1 MAQYS
6 PCSTTGSSS
15 RKCSRY
21 FSTRGPRTS
30 RGSSISSRSPLDF
43 GQTRIS
49 NSSGST
55 AIARED
61 STPSRPVAVGEDQR
75 LAPRVVRVDAGVREV
90 EQHQAHAAPGGQRI
104 GELDAGAEFH
114 RPAEVEAVAGLVQAG
129 RALDAQLP
137 GMPERDVATEPAVD
151 VERPLVVDHH
161 PGIRLEVGQPAGKPG
176 QAEGGELRLGAGLG
190 PDVRIENVE
199 SPRAETEGIR
209 LHGMDGPAGEQ
220 EGEDEEDGCSV

>member
-104 GELDAGAEFH
+104 GELDAGAELH
-114 RPAEVEAVAGLVQAG
+114 RPAEVEAAAGVVQAG
-129 RALDAQLP
+129 RELDAQLP
-137 GMPERDVATEPAVD
+137 GSPKGDVATQAAVD

-161 PGIRLEVGQPAGKPG
+161 PGIRLEVQAGEPGQP
-176 QAEGGELRLGAGLG
+176 EGGELRLGAGLG
-190 PDVRIENVE
+190 PDVRIEDVE
-199 SPRAETEGIR
+199 RSRADAEGIR

-220 EGEDEEDGCSV
+220 QGEDEKDGCSV